1 MKRAD
6 TLKFAR
12 EEVQRSKRW
21 RGNDRTD
28 DLWKRMID
36 LYRGRHYSGL
46 TNSDRLVVN
55 LAFAT
60 KNVIAPSVAI
70 NNPRFTV
77 NARKPETAPMAV
89 IVEEVLNYMWRC
101 HKYQDEI
108 RLAVDDWIVCGHGWV
123 KCGYKFT
130 KEPAS
135 KKTGDVD
142 QENTLDP
149 GDQEGV
155 DDRAPVPGNVETEMV
170 ITDDRP
176 FVERISIFDMF
187 VDPDARHPKEMRWIA
202 QRTWRALQDVKVDER
217 YAASARRQVGAS
229 SWSRWDSEDGDGRD
243 GWDKPDSGAVS
254 YCEIIEFYDL
264 KRRTVATFA
273 MDGDQSD
280 DGENTGT
287 GGGFL
292 IKPAPI
298 PYGFGAPF
306 VMLRNYEVPDNF
318 YPMGELESIESLQL
332 ELNET
337 RNQMLNHRKRFARKW
352 LYARDMFDEAGIR
365 ALESDVDNTMIPI
378 LGDANP
384 ANYIA
389 PLPSIG
395 TPPDFYNQSA
405 LIEEDINTVS
415 GISDYMR
422 GSPEGNIRRTAT
434 EAAMIQDAA
443 NARAR
448 DKLSKVESF
457 LADVGER
464 IVLLMQQ
471 YTTGEHVARITS
483 VAGRAW
489 VNYDAD
495 YLQGSYDFE
504 VEGGSTEP
512 RNEVFRRQSALQLVD
527 AMAPFVQAGV
537 VDPAGLA
544 RYVLQYGFQIKDVS
558 TLLVPPDQQAMQA
571 AQINGEV
578 PPEQMPPG
586 ACRPVN
592 LKPMPA
598 ELAARGRRWKQMPM
612 GQAPQIPPELA
623 RSNGRH
629 VRVAGHTCIDVINWS
644 ATRHEATGRT
654 FSVGLRRLP
663 RGT

>member
-1 MKRAD
+1 MKAKD
-6 TLKFAR
+6 TLKFMR
-12 EEVQRSKRW
+12 EEVRRSKRW
-21 RGNDRTD
+21 RDNDDMD

-36 LYRGRHYSGL
+36 LYRGRHYENVSA
-46 TNSDRLVVN
+46 TDRLVIN

-77 NARKPETAPMAV
+77 NARKPENAPMAV
-89 IVEEVLNYMWRC
+89 IVEEVLNYLWRC

-108 RLAVDDWIVCGHGWV
+108 RLAVDDWIVTGHGWV
-123 KCGYKFT
+123 KTGYKFN
-130 KEPAS
+130 KEPIS
-135 KKTGDVD
+135 RKTGDVD
-142 QENTLDP
+142 EENTLDP
-149 GDQEGV
+149 GDDEGV
-155 DDRAPVPGNVETEMV
+155 DDRAPVPGNVETEMI

-187 VDPDARHPKEMRWIA
+187 VDPDARHPKEIRWIA

-217 YAASARRQVGAS
+217 YAPAARRAVSAS

-243 GWDKPDSGAVS
+243 GWDKPDKGAVS

-264 KRRTVATFA
+264 KRRVVATFA
-273 MDGDQSD
+273 MDGDQAEE
-280 DGENTGT
+280 GENSQVGA
-287 GGGFL
+287 GGFL
-292 IKPAPI
+292 IKPSAI

-306 VMLRNYEVPDNF
+306 CMLRNYEVPDNF

-352 LYARDMFDEAGIR
+352 IYARDVFDEDGVR
-365 ALESDVDNTMIPI
+365 ALESDIDNTMIPVM
-378 LGDANP
+378 GDGNP

-405 LIEEDINTVS
+405 MIEEDINTVT
-415 GISDYMR
+415 GVSDYAR
-422 GSPEGNIRRTAT
+422 GQPEGNIRRTAT

-443 NARAR
+443 NARAG
-448 DKLSKVESF
+448 DKLAKVESF
-457 LADVGER
+457 LAEVGER

-471 YTTGEHVARITS
+471 FLTGDHVARITS

-527 AMAPFVQAGV
+527 AMAPFVEIGV

-558 TLLVPPDQQAMQA
+558 QIMAAPQDQMQVDPA
-571 AQINGEV
+571 TGE
-578 PPEQMPPG
+578 PIGPPPG
-586 ACRPVN
+586 PQGPPQAV
-592 LKPMPA
+592 PA
-598 ELAARGRRWKQMPM
+598 DLAGQGPPIEQMPM
-612 GQAPQIPPELA
+612 GGPQIPPELLA
-623 RSNGRH
+623 QM
-629 VRVAGHTCIDVINWS
+629 APT
-644 ATRHEATGRT
+644 
-654 FSVGLRRLP
+654 
-663 RGT
+663 

>member
-1 MKRAD
+1 M
-6 TLKFAR
+6 R
-12 EEVQRSKRW
+12 EEVRRSKRW
-21 RGNDRTD
+21 RDSDDMD

-36 LYRGRHYSGL
+36 LYRGRHYSNMS
-46 TNSDRLVVN
+46 TNDQLVVN

-77 NARKPETAPMAV
+77 NARKPDNAPMAV
-89 IVEEVLNYMWRC
+89 IVEEVLNYLWRC

-123 KCGYKFT
+123 KTGYKFT
-130 KEPAS
+130 KEPVV
-135 KKTGDVD
+135 KKTDDVEH
-142 QENTLDP
+142 ENTLDP

-155 DDRAPVPGNVETEMV
+155 DDRAPVPGNVETEMIV
-170 ITDDRP
+170 TDDRP

-187 VDPDARHPKEMRWIA
+187 VDPDARHPKEMRWVA

-217 YAASARRQVGAS
+217 YAPSARRQVGAS

-243 GWDKPDSGAVS
+243 GWDKPDKGAVS

-264 KRRTVATFA
+264 KRRVVATFA
-273 MDGDQSD
+273 MDGDQSE
-280 DGENTGT
+280 DGENSDAGQ
-287 GGGFL
+287 GGFL
-292 IKPAPI
+292 IKPEPI

-306 VMLRNYEVPDNF
+306 CMLRNYEVPDNF

-352 LYARDMFDEAGIR
+352 IYARDVFDEDGVR
-365 ALESDVDNTMIPI
+365 ALESDVDNTMIPA
-378 LGDANP
+378 LGDGNP

-395 TPPDFYNQSA
+395 TPPDFYNQTA
-405 LIEEDINTVS
+405 LIEEDINTVT

-443 NARAR
+443 NSRAG

-457 LADVGER
+457 LAEVGER
-464 IVLLMQQ
+464 IVSLMQQ

-527 AMAPFVQAGV
+527 SMAPFVEIGV
-537 VDPAGLA
+537 VDPMGLA
-544 RYVLQYGFQIKDVS
+544 RYVLQYGFNIKDVS
-558 TLLVPPDQQAMQA
+558 TLLVPQQEQA
-571 AQINGEV
+571 AQQAAVQGQPPAGELPPGEM
-578 PPEQMPPG
+578 PPEQGMPSPE
-586 ACRPVN
+586 AV
-592 LKPMPA
+592 PA
-598 ELAARGRRWKQMPM
+598 ELAGGGPPIEQMPM
-612 GQAPQIPPELA
+612 GGPQIPPELMA
-623 RSNGRH
+623 QMG
-629 VRVAGHTCIDVINWS
+629 GY
-644 ATRHEATGRT
+644 
-654 FSVGLRRLP
+654 
-663 RGT
+663 

>member
-1 MKRAD
+1 MKQGD
-6 TLKFAR
+6 LLKFMR
-12 EEVQRSKRW
+12 EEVRRSKKW
-21 RGNDRTD
+21 RDNDTMD
-28 DLWKRMID
+28 DLWKTMID
-36 LYRGRHYSGL
+36 LYRGRHYEGL
-46 TNSDRLVVN
+46 SRNDRLTVN
-55 LAFAT
+55 MAFAT

-70 NNPRFTV
+70 NNPRFAV
-77 NARKPETAPMAV
+77 NARKPENAPMAV

-108 RLAVDDWIVCGHGWV
+108 RLAVDDWIVCGHGWCKV
-123 KCGYKFT
+123 GYKFT
-130 KEPAS
+130 KEPVA

-142 QENTLDP
+142 DENTLDP
-149 GDQEGV
+149 GDKEGV
-155 DDRAPVPGNVETEMV
+155 DDRAPVPGNVETEMI

-187 VDPDARHPKEMRWIA
+187 VDPDSRHPKEMRWIA
-202 QRTWRALQDVKVDER
+202 QRTWRALQDVKVDQR
-217 YAASARRQVGAS
+217 YSPGARKAVSAT

-243 GWDKPDSGAVS
+243 GSDKPDQGAVS
-254 YCEIIEFYDL
+254 YCEVIEFYDL
-264 KRRTVATFA
+264 KRRVVATFA
-273 MDGDQSD
+273 MDGDD
-280 DGENTGT
+280 AEDGENAGRE
-287 GGGFL
+287 GGFL
-292 IKPAPI
+292 IKPTPI
-298 PYGFGAPF
+298 PYGFGAPY

-352 LYARDMFDEAGIR
+352 IYARDVFDEDGVR
-365 ALESDVDNTMIPI
+365 AMESDVDNTMIPMM
-378 LGDANP
+378 GDGNP
-384 ANYIA
+384 ANYVA

-405 LIEEDINTVS
+405 MIEEDMNTIT

-422 GSPEGNIRRTAT
+422 GQPDSNIRRTAT

-448 DKLSKVESF
+448 DKLGKVESF

-464 IVLLMQQ
+464 VVLLMQQ
-471 YTTGEHVARITS
+471 YLTGDHVARITS

-527 AMAPFVQAGV
+527 AMAPFISVGV

-544 RYVLQYGFQIKDVS
+544 RYVLQYGFGIKDVS
-558 TLLVPPDQQAMQA
+558 MLLVPPEQQAMQQ
-571 AQINGEV
+571 AQVNGEV
-578 PPEQMPPG
+578 PPEEMPPEELPPDQ
-586 ACRPVN
+586 A
-592 LKPMPA
+592 MPQMA
-598 ELAARGRRWKQMPM
+598 ELGAGPPLEQMPM
-612 GQAPQIPPELA
+612 GGAPPPEALA
-623 RSNGRH
+623 
-629 VRVAGHTCIDVINWS
+629 AMMQ
-644 ATRHEATGRT
+644 
-654 FSVGLRRLP
+654 
-663 RGT
+663 

>member
-6 TLKFAR
+6 QLKQWR
-12 EEVQRSKRW
+12 GEIERSKRW
-21 RGNDRTD
+21 RDGEDMD
-28 DLWKRMID
+28 DLWKAMID
-36 LYRGRHYSGL
+36 LYRGRHYAGTSR
-46 TNSDRLVVN
+46 NDRLIVN
-55 LAFAT
+55 MAFAT

-77 NARKPETAPMAV
+77 NARKPENAPNAV

-108 RLAVDDWIVCGHGWV
+108 RLAVDDWIVAGHGWV
-123 KCGYKFT
+123 KCGYKFN
-130 KEPAS
+130 KVAVS
-135 KKTGDVD
+135 KKTGDAD
-142 QENTLDP
+142 EENTLDP
-149 GDQEGV
+149 GDDEGV
-155 DDRAPVPGNVETEMV
+155 DDRVPVPGNVETEMIV
-170 ITDDRP
+170 TDDRP

-187 VDPDARHPKEMRWIA
+187 VDPDARHPKEMRWVA
-202 QRTWRALQDVKVDER
+202 QRTWRPLQDVRVDQR
-217 YAASARRQVGAS
+217 YSPSARKAVSAA

-243 GWDKPDSGAVS
+243 GWDKPDQGAVS

-264 KRRTVATFA
+264 KRRLVATFA
-273 MDGDQSD
+273 MHGDHAE
-280 DGENTGT
+280 DGENSGRE
-287 GGGFL
+287 GEGGFL
-292 IKPAPI
+292 IRPAPI

-352 LYARDMFDEAGIR
+352 IYARDVFDEDGVR
-365 ALESDVDNTMIPI
+365 AMESDVDNTMIPMM
-378 LGDANP
+378 GDGNP

-405 LIEEDINTVS
+405 LIEEDINTVT

-448 DKLSKVESF
+448 DKLAKVEGF
-457 LADVGER
+457 LSDVGER
-464 IVLLMQQ
+464 IIALMQQ
-471 YTTGEHVARITS
+471 YTTGEQVARITS

-495 YLQGSYDFE
+495 YLSGSYDYE

-527 AMAPFVQAGV
+527 AMAPFVQIGV
-537 VDPAGLA
+537 VNPQGLA
-544 RYVLQYGFQIKDVS
+544 RYILQYGFNIKDVS
-558 TLLVPPDQQAMQA
+558 MLLNDPATAQAQQAEMS
-571 AQINGEV
+571 GV
-578 PPEQMPPG
+578 PPEQGALPPGQEMPPTEAAMPQDMAMAG
-586 ACRPVN
+586 AGP
-592 LKPMPA
+592 PM
-598 ELAARGRRWKQMPM
+598 EQMPQ
-612 GQAPQIPPELA
+612 GGPQIPPELLA
-623 RSNGRH
+623 ALG
-629 VRVAGHTCIDVINWS
+629 A
-644 ATRHEATGRT
+644 APA
-654 FSVGLRRLP
+654 
-663 RGT
+663 

>member
-1 MKRAD
+1 MKTRDA
-6 TLKFAR
+6 LKFMR
-12 EEVQRSKRW
+12 EEVERSKRW
-21 RGNDRTD
+21 RDNDSAD

-36 LYRGRHYSGL
+36 LYRGRQYNNMSV
-46 TNSDRLVVN
+46 NDQLVVN

-77 NARKPETAPMAV
+77 NARKPENAPMAV

-101 HKYQDEI
+101 HKYQDEV
-108 RLAVDDWIVCGHGWV
+108 RLAVDDWIVAGHGWCKV
-123 KCGYKFT
+123 GYKFT
-130 KEPAS
+130 KEPVGR
-135 KKTGDVD
+135 KTGDAD
-142 QENTLDP
+142 EENTLDP
-149 GDQEGV
+149 GDDEGV

-176 FVERISIFDMF
+176 FVERVSIFDMF

-202 QRTWRALQDVKVDER
+202 QRTWRALQDVRVDQR
-217 YAASARRQVGAS
+217 YSPSARKAVSAS

-243 GWDKPDSGAVS
+243 GGDKPDKGAVS

-264 KRRTVATFA
+264 KRRVVATFS
-273 MDGDQSD
+273 MDGDNAE
-280 DGENTGT
+280 DGENTDS
-287 GGGFL
+287 GFL
-292 IKPAPI
+292 IKPSKI

-352 LYARDMFDEAGIR
+352 IYARDVFDDDGVR
-365 ALESDVDNTMIPI
+365 ALESDVDNTMIPAM
-378 LGDANP
+378 GDGNP

-457 LADVGER
+457 LADLGER
-464 IVLLMQQ
+464 VVLLMQQ
-471 YTTGEHVARITS
+471 FTTGEHVARITS

-504 VEGGSTEP
+504 IEGGSTEP

-527 AMAPFVQAGV
+527 SMAPFIEIGV
-537 VDPAGLA
+537 VDPMGLA
-544 RYVLQYGFQIKDVS
+544 RYVLQYGFGIKDVS
-558 TLLVPPDQQAMQA
+558 TLLVPPDQQAAQQA
-571 AQINGEV
+571 QVQGV

-586 ACRPVN
+586 QLPPGAQPS
-592 LKPMPA
+592 PEAMPA
-598 ELAARGRRWKQMPM
+598 ELAGQGPPIEQMPM
-612 GQAPQIPPELA
+612 GGPQIPPELA
-623 RSNGRH
+623 AQMG
-629 VRVAGHTCIDVINWS
+629 G
-644 ATRHEATGRT
+644 
-654 FSVGLRRLP
+654 
-663 RGT
+663 